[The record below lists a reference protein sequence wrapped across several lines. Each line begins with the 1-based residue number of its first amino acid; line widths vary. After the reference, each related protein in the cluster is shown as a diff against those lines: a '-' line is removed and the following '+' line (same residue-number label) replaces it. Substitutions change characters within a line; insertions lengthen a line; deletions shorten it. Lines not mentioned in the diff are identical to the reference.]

1 MSRQELLTEY
11 YTARWRYHLAKKG
24 TKTGWERRLKEAF
37 TACLRAG
44 VPV

>member
-1 MSRQELLTEY
+1 MSKQQLLTEY
-11 YTARWRYHLAKKG
+11 YTARWRYHLASKG
-24 TKTGWERRLKEAF
+24 FKTRWEQKLRDAF